1 MLPLTTLDTSF
12 GVQRAEGPNLSSTV
26 LQHTKCT
33 NLKYLRMLTFWSQ
46 VQRKWMYL
54 DGIFTESIDIR
65 LQLPE
70 EAKKFD
76 AINRR
81 FLSIM
86 KQTSENPN
94 VLSALCLENRLGE
107 MKRLAAELDSC
118 QRSLSDYLD
127 AKRIM
132 FPR

>member
-1 MLPLTTLDTSF
+1 MHVHHETDGAYRNTNGMGKKLHASSEPLVCCCL
-12 GVQRAEGPNLSSTV
+12 L
-26 LQHTKCT
+26 
-33 NLKYLRMLTFWSQ
+33 Q
-46 VQRKWMYL
+46 VQRRWMYL

-76 AINRR
+76 VINRR

-86 KQTSENPN
+86 KQTNENPN
-94 VLSALCLENRLGE
+94 VLSAFCLENRLGE
-107 MKRLAAELDSC
+107 MKSLAAELDSC

-132 FPR
+132 YPR

>member
-1 MLPLTTLDTSF
+1 
-12 GVQRAEGPNLSSTV
+12 
-26 LQHTKCT
+26 
-33 NLKYLRMLTFWSQ
+33 
-46 VQRKWMYL
+46 MYL

-70 EAKKFD
+70 EAKKFET
-76 AINRR
+76 INRR

-94 VLSALCLENRLGE
+94 VLSAFCLENRLGE
-107 MKRLAAELDSC
+107 MKGLAAELDSC

-132 FPR
+132 YPRLGPCAKFAYLGCPDSRSDAAHRTFGFTQLVPRLLSKAPSIVFRQAR

>member
-1 MLPLTTLDTSF
+1 
-12 GVQRAEGPNLSSTV
+12 
-26 LQHTKCT
+26 
-33 NLKYLRMLTFWSQ
+33 
-46 VQRKWMYL
+46 MYL

-94 VLSALCLENRLGE
+94 VLSAFCLENRLGE

-132 FPR
+132 YPR